1 MLDEIRKL
9 SKDFKN
15 FKDKIGDK
23 MTSEAKAASTS
34 STPPNEQDVQF
45 LSDGYDDL
53 VKSAKGV
60 TEKFKKKLERRLNA
74 FEFCVSNITKAIDN
88 IFVYSY
94 QYNIK
99 ITSDRETSEETAN
112 FCLMMFA
119 GMGVDILISDIDIA
133 QGFKRGSLV
142 LVASCSFGLCL
153 IMVAHVLAYQIE
165 AKLYRFRPVYAGE
178 LLSIASPSSLVPII
192 ILELNN
198 AGTVCIIV
206 ES

>member
-74 FEFCVSNITKAIDN
+74 FEFCVSNIAKAIDSLF
-88 IFVYSY
+88 IA
-94 QYNIK
+94 
-99 ITSDRETSEETAN
+99 TST
-112 FCLMMFA
+112 
-119 GMGVDILISDIDIA
+119 I
-133 QGFKRGSLV
+133 
-142 LVASCSFGLCL
+142 
-153 IMVAHVLAYQIE
+153 
-165 AKLYRFRPVYAGE
+165 
-178 LLSIASPSSLVPII
+178 
-192 ILELNN
+192 
-198 AGTVCIIV
+198 
-206 ES
+206 